1 MNIDGQSSLTED
13 GKGIN
18 SQLDYTVN
26 SLKLQN
32 QDIGS
37 GKLTVKLA
45 NLDGQ
50 AWHQF
55 SQQYNAEAQALMA
68 NPQLAQ
74 NPELYQQALTETF
87 FKALPILLKGN
98 PSLTIAR

>member
-1 MNIDGQSSLTED
+1 MNIDGKSTLTED

-37 GKLTVKLA
+37 GKLTLKLA
-45 NLDGQ
+45 NRRPGVASVQPAVQRRSSGADGES
-50 AWHQF
+50 AAG
-55 SQQYNAEAQALMA
+55 AE
-68 NPQLAQ
+68 
-74 NPELYQQALTETF
+74 
-87 FKALPILLKGN
+87 
-98 PSLTIAR
+98 S

>member
-50 AWHQF
+50 AASVQPAVQCR
-55 SQQYNAEAQALMA
+55 SAGADGEPAAGAE
-68 NPQLAQ
+68 
-74 NPELYQQALTETF
+74 
-87 FKALPILLKGN
+87 
-98 PSLTIAR
+98 S